1 MYPARIE
8 NPQGSTKLQD
18 SNFGLTLVRSNGP
31 RAKEGPRNTR
41 QHDFSAI
48 HNESKALT
56 PSPSVRFQEPGR
68 QLDAEC

>member
-1 MYPARIE
+1 MKTREHFLNEAE
-8 NPQGSTKLQD
+8 KLI
-18 SNFGLTLVRSNGP
+18 NGP